1 MYVASNAIAPPWLKP
16 PRTILSEVTPEAI
29 ASSISL
35 WMTEQEA
42 WGGGG
47 GGGGEV
53 CVCARDGARSLGSVR
68 VRKSSKPQ
76 VVNHCGLLLS
86 LSYV

>member
-42 WGGGG
+42 W
-47 GGGGEV
+47 EV
-53 CVCARDGARSLGSVR
+53 CV
-68 VRKSSKPQ
+68 
-76 VVNHCGLLLS
+76 
-86 LSYV
+86 

>member
-47 GGGGEV
+47 GGRGSV
-53 CVCARDGARSLGSVR
+53 CVCA
-68 VRKSSKPQ
+68 
-76 VVNHCGLLLS
+76 
-86 LSYV
+86 

>member
-47 GGGGEV
+47 GGEGKCV
-53 CVCARDGARSLGSVR
+53 CVRVTEQGAWEV
-68 VRKSSKPQ
+68 
-76 VVNHCGLLLS
+76 
-86 LSYV
+86 YV

>member
-42 WGGGG
+42 W
-47 GGGGEV
+47 EV
-53 CVCARDGARSLGSVR
+53 CVCVR
-68 VRKSSKPQ
+68 VTEQ
-76 VVNHCGLLLS
+76 EAWEV
-86 LSYV
+86 YV